1 METIIKTESL
11 TKIYN
16 PLSLNPKLALDQV
29 SLDVKEGEFIAIM
42 GKSGSGK
49 TTLLNILSTIDDL
62 TKGKLFIYGKNIYEM
77 SETERAHF
85 RKENIGFIF
94 QNFNL
99 LDTLTVK
106 ENIILP
112 LKLAGKIID
121 EEDFKQIIKDLEI
134 DDLLDKYPFEC
145 SGGQSQRVA
154 VARTLVMHP
163 KIIFA
168 DEPTGNL
175 DGVRSK
181 QLMQYLE
188 KVNREKNITVIMVT
202 HDPLDAAYSSQMYYI
217 EDGKIKDVD
226 VLYEVDKDTNNVFRV
241 SHLYIEYDNS
251 EKILLYNE
259 SMETYFNIFNTI
271 RQQFKHMVVGLMMKV
286 NGVYIPFDEFNF

>member
-1 METIIKTESL
+1 METIIKIESL

-49 TTLLNILSTIDDL
+49 TTLLNILSTIDDLTNIIKNCNTSNL

-188 KVNREKNITVIMVT
+188 KVNQEDKITVIMVT

-217 EDGKIKDVD
+217 EDGKIKD
-226 VLYEVDKDTNNVFRV
+226 
-241 SHLYIEYDNS
+241 HLMKNDDS
-251 EKILLYNE
+251 FD
-259 SMETYFNIFNTI
+259 TYFNKIVKI
-271 RQQFKHMVVGLMMKV
+271 SMEL
-286 NGVYIPFDEFNF
+286 

>member
-49 TTLLNILSTIDDL
+49 TTLLNNLSTIDDL

-175 DGVRSK
+175 DSK
-181 QLMQYLE
+181 NSHKLMTFLSQLNQQE
-188 KVNREKNITVIMVT
+188 TTIVIVK
-202 HDPLDAAYSSQMYYI
+202 HDSMIASYGKTMMY
-217 EDGKIKDVD
+217 
-226 VLYEVDKDTNNVFRV
+226 R
-241 SHLYIEYDNS
+241 
-251 EKILLYNE
+251 
-259 SMETYFNIFNTI
+259 
-271 RQQFKHMVVGLMMKV
+271 
-286 NGVYIPFDEFNF
+286 

>member
-1 METIIKTESL
+1 METIIKIESL

-175 DGVRSK
+175 DSK
-181 QLMQYLE
+181 TEEEVLTLLKLTAKKYNQTIVM
-188 KVNREKNITVIMVT
+188 IT
-202 HDPLDAAYSSQMYYI
+202 HDEGIAQMADRIICI
-217 EDGKIKDVD
+217 EDGK
-226 VLYEVDKDTNNVFRV
+226 
-241 SHLYIEYDNS
+241 
-251 EKILLYNE
+251 
-259 SMETYFNIFNTI
+259 
-271 RQQFKHMVVGLMMKV
+271 VV
-286 NGVYIPFDEFNF
+286 E

>member
-77 SETERAHF
+77 SETERAHV

-202 HDPLDAAYSSQMYYI
+202 HDPLDAAYYI
-217 EDGKIKDVD
+217 EDGKIKDH
-226 VLYEVDKDTNNVFRV
+226 LLKKDDSF
-241 SHLYIEYDNS
+241 D
-251 EKILLYNE
+251 
-259 SMETYFNIFNTI
+259 TYFNKIVKI
-271 RQQFKHMVVGLMMKV
+271 SMEL
-286 NGVYIPFDEFNF
+286 

>member
-1 METIIKTESL
+1 
-11 TKIYN
+11 
-16 PLSLNPKLALDQV
+16 
-29 SLDVKEGEFIAIM
+29 
-42 GKSGSGK
+42 
-49 TTLLNILSTIDDL
+49 
-62 TKGKLFIYGKNIYEM
+62 M

-217 EDGKIKDVD
+217 EDGKIKD
-226 VLYEVDKDTNNVFRV
+226 
-241 SHLYIEYDNS
+241 HLLKKMIHLILILIRLLRYQWNY
-251 EKILLYNE
+251 KILKRADALLVR
-259 SMETYFNIFNTI
+259 SAFF
-271 RQQFKHMVVGLMMKV
+271 Q
-286 NGVYIPFDEFNF
+286 

>member
-1 METIIKTESL
+1 MEEIIKTESL

-16 PLSLNPKLALDQV
+16 PLSSNKKIAVDGI
-29 SLDVKEGEFIAIM
+29 SLSIKEGQFISIM

-49 TTLLNILSTIDDL
+49 TTLLNVLSTIDDL
-62 TKGKLFIYGKNIYEM
+62 TRGKLFIYGKNIFEM
-77 SETERAHF
+77 SESEKAVF
-85 RKENIGFIF
+85 RRENIGFIF
-94 QNFNL
+94 QNYNL

-112 LKLAGKIID
+112 LRLSKKTVNQNEFDKIINELD
-121 EEDFKQIIKDLEI
+121 IEEVLN
-134 DDLLDKYPFEC
+134 KYPFEC
-145 SGGQSQRVA
+145 SGGQLQRIA
-154 VARTLVMHP
+154 VARTLVINP

-188 KVNREKNITVIMVT
+188 KINKERNITVVMVT

-217 EDGKIKDVD
+217 EDGKIKNHIIKGDD
-226 VLYEVDKDTNNVFRV
+226 TFDKYF
-241 SHLYIEYDNS
+241 S
-251 EKILLYNE
+251 KIVKI
-259 SMETYFNIFNTI
+259 SME
-271 RQQFKHMVVGLMMKV
+271 L
-286 NGVYIPFDEFNF
+286 

>member
-1 METIIKTESL
+1 MEEIIKTEML

-16 PLSLNPKLALDQV
+16 PLSQNPKLALDQI
-29 SLDVKEGEFIAIM
+29 SLSIKEGEFITIM

-62 TKGKLFIYGKNIYEM
+62 TKGKLFIYGKNIFEM
-77 SETERAHF
+77 SDSEKAHF

-99 LDTLTVK
+99 LDTLTIR
-106 ENIILP
+106 ENIQLP
-112 LKLAGKIID
+112 LKLAKKKVD
-121 EEDFKQIIKDLEI
+121 QDDFDRIVSELEI
-134 DDLLDKYPFEC
+134 NDILDKYPFEC
-145 SGGQSQRVA
+145 SGGQTQRVA

-163 KIIFA
+163 TIARALVSEPSIIVA

-188 KVNREKNITVIMVT
+188 KVNQEDKITVIMVT

-217 EDGKIKDVD
+217 EDGKIKDHLMKND
-226 VLYEVDKDTNNVFRV
+226 DSFDTYF
-241 SHLYIEYDNS
+241 S
-251 EKILLYNE
+251 KIVKI
-259 SMETYFNIFNTI
+259 SME
-271 RQQFKHMVVGLMMKV
+271 L
-286 NGVYIPFDEFNF
+286 